1 MHWHRQRE
9 VTAVN
14 KKISD
19 FLFKNKVVILFLL
32 LCVGATAASKQP
44 LTFVIP
50 ELFTRIARNAF
61 IVLALIIP
69 VITGLGLNFGIVA
82 GAMAAQIALFLTT
95 YWGFTGVGGFF
106 ITVAL
111 ATPIALVFGFLVGKL
126 FNLVKGNE
134 MIAGLILGYFAD
146 GIYQLIFLFVFGG
159 VIAMNNPTLMIATGV
174 GVKNTIDLK
183 DTVKYTLDTIPMLT
197 VLEIGFYLVIAGLLF
212 TTIHKRIKKQAVN
225 WKDTALKAA
234 AAVFVYA
241 LTFIGPVEQFLSS
254 DRLLLLSAVELG
266 CLSVVLWQL
275 FQIVRHKM
283 TKHTGAGSFGKR
295 DTFDIRRALVFIV
308 LAGAVYGLTYIPA
321 LFNVLIAVQLPVMT
335 YICIGALCV
344 FNNLLMRTRLGQNM
358 RAVGQNRAVAN
369 SAGIDVDK
377 TRIIAMLFSTVLASW
392 GQLIYLQNIGT
403 MSTYGAHTQVGQF
416 AIAALLVGG
425 ASVQKATNKNA
436 LLGIVLFHTLF
447 IVSPL
452 AGKEL
457 FGDPVIGEYFRVFV
471 SYGVIAMALAMH
483 AWKKPGTDKSKD
495 GPSEFESQMKP
506 ASLGKV

>member
-69 VITGLGLNFGIVA
+69 VITGLGLNFGIVV

-159 VIAMNNPTLMIATGV
+159 VIAMNNPALMIATGV

-183 DTVKYTLDTIPMLT
+183 DTVKYALDTIPMLT

-377 TRIIAMLFSTVLASW
+377 TRIIAMLFSIVLASW

>member
-1 MHWHRQRE
+1 
-9 VTAVN
+9 VN

-69 VITGLGLNFGIVA
+69 VITGLGLNFGIVV

-183 DTVKYTLDTIPMLT
+183 DTVKYALDTIPMLT

-335 YICIGALCV
+335 YISIGALCV

>member
-1 MHWHRQRE
+1 M
-9 VTAVN
+9 N

-69 VITGLGLNFGIVA
+69 VITGLGLNFGIVV

-183 DTVKYTLDTIPMLT
+183 DTVKYALDTIPMLT

-254 DRLLLLSAVELG
+254 DRLLLLLAVELG

-425 ASVQKATNKNA
+425 DSVQKATNKNA

>member
-69 VITGLGLNFGIVA
+69 VITGLGLNFGIVV

-183 DTVKYTLDTIPMLT
+183 DTVKYALDTIPMLT

-452 AGKEL
+452 AGKKL

-495 GPSEFESQMKP
+495 GPSEFES
-506 ASLGKV
+506 

>member
-1 MHWHRQRE
+1 M
-9 VTAVN
+9 N

-19 FLFKNKVVILFLL
+19 FLFRNKVVILFLL

-69 VITGLGLNFGIVA
+69 VITGLGLNFGIVV

-183 DTVKYTLDTIPMLT
+183 DTVKYALDTIPMLT

-344 FNNLLMRTRLGQNM
+344 FNNLLMRIRLGQNM

>member
-1 MHWHRQRE
+1 M
-9 VTAVN
+9 N

-183 DTVKYTLDTIPMLT
+183 DTVKYALDTIPMLT

-344 FNNLLMRTRLGQNM
+344 FNNLLMRIRLGQNM

-452 AGKEL
+452 AGKKL